1 MTMLKMSPNLRKP
14 IQPTEGRTAAEV
26 ATVLLQQVMD
36 VALTSALA
44 GGGDVTGAFSDGSQ

>member
-1 MTMLKMSPNLRKP
+1 MMLKMSPNLRKS

-26 ATVLLQQVMD
+26 ATASLQQVMD

-44 GGGDVTGAFSDGSQ
+44 GGGDVLGASSDGSL